1 MRPCSNRPILAVVST
16 LALICAVPLA
26 LAAQS
31 AAAPPPP
38 ASEPISPAARALA
51 GQSPAA
57 SPAGQ
62 AQSAPA
68 QKPETQLPLNVDR
81 DPVLSP
87 DAADNEPVSPEHPGS
102 ANRGQELERGQHGG
116 FTLKRNVDEVVLNV
130 TVLDE
135 AGHLVTD
142 LKKDDF
148 KVFEDGVPQ
157 TIASFQHQDIPVS
170 MGILVDNSG
179 SMRDKRAAVNAAALD
194 LVKASNRDD
203 EAFVV
208 NFSDEAFIDQDFTS
222 DIGKLR
228 EGLAH
233 IDSKGGTALYDA
245 VVASADQLAKNARRP
260 KQALLIITDGEDNAS
275 TFNLEQTIRRVQ
287 DLQGPVVYSI
297 GLLFGDEGGRES
309 KRAKRALTFLSDET
323 GGIPFF
329 PKSLADVDTVAAE
342 VARDIRNQYTIG
354 YHSTKPPAQG
364 GYRVVKVEAHA
375 AGHGRLKVRTRS
387 GYYPKPVAPEAKTA
401 QAPAASEG
409 GYMMRWM
416 NVRSLC
422 GVPGENHPVAA
433 QMLRIV

>member
-1 MRPCSNRPILAVVST
+1 
-16 LALICAVPLA
+16 
-26 LAAQS
+26 
-31 AAAPPPP
+31 
-38 ASEPISPAARALA
+38 
-51 GQSPAA
+51 
-57 SPAGQ
+57 
-62 AQSAPA
+62 
-68 QKPETQLPLNVDR
+68 VDR
-81 DPVLSP
+81 DPVVSP
-87 DAADNEPVSPEHPGS
+87 DAVDNEPVSPEHPGS
-102 ANRGQELERGQHGG
+102 PNRGQELERGPHGG

-135 AGHLVTD
+135 NGRLVTD
-142 LKKDDF
+142 LTKDDF

-157 TIASFQHQDIPVS
+157 NLASFQHQDIPVS

-203 EAFVV
+203 EAFIV

-245 VVASADQLAKNARRP
+245 IVASADQLAKNAKRP

-275 TFNLEQTIRRVQ
+275 TFTLEQTIRRVQ

-297 GLLFGDEGGRES
+297 GLLFGEGGGGRES
-309 KRAKRALTFLSDET
+309 RRAKRALELLSDET

-329 PKSLADVDTVAAE
+329 PKSLADVDSVAAE
-342 VARDIRNQYTIG
+342 VAHDIRNQYTIG
-354 YHSTKPPAQG
+354 YHSTKPPSEG

-375 AGHGRLKVRTRS
+375 PGHGRLRVRTRS
-387 GYYPKPVAPEAKTA
+387 GYYPKPVEPQAKTA
-401 QAPAASEG
+401 QA
-409 GYMMRWM
+409 
-416 NVRSLC
+416 
-422 GVPGENHPVAA
+422 
-433 QMLRIV
+433 Q

>member
-1 MRPCSNRPILAVVST
+1 MRLCSNRPILASVLT
-16 LALICAVPLA
+16 LALFFAAPLT

-31 AAAPPPP
+31 MAPFSPSSSTPPS
-38 ASEPISPAARALA
+38 APISAAARALA
-51 GQSPAA
+51 GEPAAPA

-62 AQSAPA
+62 AQTAPV
-68 QKPETQLPLNVDR
+68 QKPEAQPPLNVDR
-81 DPVLSP
+81 DPVVSP
-87 DAADNEPVSPEHPGS
+87 DAADNEPVSPENPGS
-102 ANRGQELERGQHGG
+102 ANRGTNRPQELERGPHGG

-130 TVLDE
+130 TALDE
-135 AGHLVTD
+135 NGRLVTD

-148 KVFEDGVPQ
+148 KIFEDGVPQ

-179 SMRDKRAAVNAAALD
+179 SMRDKRTAVNTAALD

-245 VVASADQLAKNARRP
+245 VVASADQLAKNAKRP

-275 TFNLEQTIRRVQ
+275 TFTLEQTIRRVQ

-297 GLLFGDEGGRES
+297 GLLFGDEGAGRES
-309 KRAKRALTFLSDET
+309 RRAKRALKLLSDET
-323 GGIPFF
+323 GGIAFF
-329 PKSLADVDTVAAE
+329 PKSLADVDSIAAE

-354 YHSTKPPAQG
+354 YHSTKPPSQG
-364 GYRVVKVEAHA
+364 GYRTLKVEAHG
-375 AGHGRLKVRTRS
+375 AGHGHLAARTRS
-387 GYYPKPVAPEAKTA
+387 GYYPKPVTPEAKTA
-401 QAPAASEG
+401 T
-409 GYMMRWM
+409 
-416 NVRSLC
+416 
-422 GVPGENHPVAA
+422 A
-433 QMLRIV
+433 Q